1 MVTPGGEY
9 YPRHQPDHQ
18 YQEQTHL
25 GDQDR
30 HQEHQEHRR
39 HQSGD
44 KQEQAGQARQQQV
57 GLKED
62 NFWRQEDN
70 LLSIKHD
77 Q

>member
-1 MVTPGGEY
+1 MVTTGGEY

-25 GDQDR
+25 GDQER

-44 KQEQAGQARQQQV
+44 KQEQGGQARQQQV

-62 NFWRQEDN
+62 NFSRQEGRAG
-70 LLSIKHD
+70 LGWA
-77 Q
+77 